1 MNNNV
6 VIEFFD
12 SEPLENLITCLNY
25 EMDKV
30 VYIGYPQ
37 TMTEK
42 KRQDTSES
50 LTSLC
55 GMSQDNIEYIE
66 VNDNSLSVILEI
78 IEQVIVREADN
89 KNQCFIDITGGED
102 LVLVALGQASV
113 LFKAPMHRYDV
124 INNELNVL
132 NPELEIKITDKAVP
146 RRINVDIENL
156 IRVYGARI
164 NYNHQSCKRT
174 VDDRDKYIDMINKLW
189 EVSTDITY
197 KWNSMCG
204 VLNRMLKLYSQD
216 KMNISVSM
224 KDFNKTYSSIL
235 NDDRN
240 QLYWNKFINAVK
252 KAGCISTYSANNKYF
267 KLSFSSEIARNL
279 LTDPG
284 LVLEL
289 HTYFGLMEKGEYD
302 ECLTGVHI
310 DWDGEIHQDIT
321 GNPGDDVENEIDVI
335 ARKGNIMTFIS
346 CKNGEFKKEALYEL
360 DAVVSHFGEKYIHKC
375 IVATQPLKHADIMRA
390 QEMGIVICNKTD
402 VIL

>member
-1 MNNNV
+1 MNEAVDFVTEIVKLIIQKTLKEHFMNNNV

-50 LTSLC
+50 LISLC
-55 GMSQDNIEYIE
+55 GLSQDNIEYIE

-124 INNELNVL
+124 IDNELNVL
-132 NPELEIKITDKAVP
+132 NPELGIKITDKAVP

-164 NYNHQSCKRT
+164 NYNHQSC
-174 VDDRDKYIDMINKLW
+174 
-189 EVSTDITY
+189 
-197 KWNSMCG
+197 
-204 VLNRMLKLYSQD
+204 
-216 KMNISVSM
+216 
-224 KDFNKTYSSIL
+224 
-235 NDDRN
+235 
-240 QLYWNKFINAVK
+240 
-252 KAGCISTYSANNKYF
+252 
-267 KLSFSSEIARNL
+267 
-279 LTDPG
+279 
-284 LVLEL
+284 
-289 HTYFGLMEKGEYD
+289 
-302 ECLTGVHI
+302 
-310 DWDGEIHQDIT
+310 
-321 GNPGDDVENEIDVI
+321 
-335 ARKGNIMTFIS
+335 
-346 CKNGEFKKEALYEL
+346 
-360 DAVVSHFGEKYIHKC
+360 
-375 IVATQPLKHADIMRA
+375 
-390 QEMGIVICNKTD
+390 
-402 VIL
+402 